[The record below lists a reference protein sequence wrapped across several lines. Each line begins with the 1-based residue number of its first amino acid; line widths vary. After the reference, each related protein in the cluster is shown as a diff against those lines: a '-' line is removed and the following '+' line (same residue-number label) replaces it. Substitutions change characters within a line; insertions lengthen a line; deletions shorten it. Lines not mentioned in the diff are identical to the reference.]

1 MKGADD
7 YHRPIAVAKPVSRRV
22 LTAALAAAALILDT
36 AAAPLGEQL
45 SQQVDAAAAVPGIGG
60 HFTLTTPQGRA
71 VTDRSFPGTW
81 LLVYFG
87 YTFCPDACPTALNAL
102 GTALDELGPL
112 AAKVQPIFITVD
124 PERDTPAVVADYAKA
139 FDPRIVGLSGTSEQ
153 IAAAAKEFRVYYE
166 VRPLGNGEYA
176 IDHSSFIYVINP
188 LGQVVELLTG
198 NLPGHSMAEELHR
211 LIR

>member
-1 MKGADD
+1 
-7 YHRPIAVAKPVSRRV
+7 VATPGFGRA
-22 LTAALAAAALILDT
+22 LTGVLAAAALILET
-36 AAAPLGEQL
+36 AAGSFGA
-45 SQQVDAAAAVPGIGG
+45 QQSPQVEPAAAVPGIGG
-60 HFTLTTPQGRA
+60 HFTLTSPEGRA
-71 VTDRSFPGTW
+71 VNDRSFPGKW

-102 GTALDELGPL
+102 GTVLDELGPL

-124 PERDTPAVVADYAKA
+124 PERDTPQVIADYVKA
-139 FDPRIVGLSGTSEQ
+139 FDSRIVGLSGTPEQ

-166 VRPLGNGEYA
+166 VRPLGNDEYA

-188 LGQVVELLTG
+188 QRQIVELLTG
-198 NLPGHSMAEELHR
+198 NLPGHSMAEELRR